1 MRKDENIIIKGTKTT
16 PEVRYDDNIGNNT
29 IRISGESNPENA
41 LSFYS
46 GVISFIEKHIEENQK
61 LNLKI
66 KLIYFNTSSAKM
78 LVRLFD
84 LLDSVYQTGKADIGI
99 VWEYDKE
106 DDDMEEA
113 GDELLNGY
121 FFQYE
126 MVGV

>member
-29 IRISGESNPENA
+29 IRIDGESNPENA

-46 GVISFIEKHIEENQK
+46 GVISLIEKHIEENQK